1 MIFYC
6 RMKKYKGKYISKKA
20 GLKLNTQKW
29 RSWYLV
35 PSLHADRWGKN
46 GNSDRLYFLGPK
58 SLWVV
63 TTAMKLK
70 DACFLEEKLYN
81 KSRRVCVL
89 SCFSC
94 IQLLA
99 TPWTVVHGILQARI
113 LEWVAISSSQWSS
126 RPRDHA
132 RIAPGCPVLQV
143 DSLPLSHPGSL
154 TNLDSTLKS
163 RDIILPTKVHIVKAV
178 VFPVVMYRCESW
190 AIKKAEH
197 WRIDAFKLW
206 CFRRLLRVSW
216 TTRRSN

>member
-1 MIFYC
+1 MQTDEEKMDIVTDFYF
-6 RMKKYKGKYISKKA
+6 
-20 GLKLNTQKW
+20 W
-29 RSWYLV
+29 
-35 PSLHADRWGKN
+35 
-46 GNSDRLYFLGPK
+46 GPK
-58 SLWVV
+58 SLWIV
-63 TTAMKLK
+63 TAAMKLK
-70 DACFLEEKLYN
+70 DPCSLEEKLYN
-81 KSRRVCVL
+81 KSRRVCAL

-126 RPRDHA
+126 RPRDNSH
-132 RIAPGCPVLQV
+132 IAPGCPVLQV
-143 DSLPLSHPGSL
+143 DSSPLSHLGSL

-190 AIKKAEH
+190 TIKKAEH

-206 CFRRLLRVSW
+206 CFRKLLRVSW